1 MNYERLKQTHTDMLS
16 RLGQG
21 TVALVQI
28 TTEPGANEW
37 DPPVTTETV
46 TPLAAT
52 VRGVSQEYVDGSQ
65 VLSSDLWVQ
74 MAVITPEPAVGDRI
88 RIDGVDHVILR
99 LDRLPGAGE
108 AVALR
113 AWVRG

>member
-1 MNYERLKQTHTDMLS
+1 MNYNRLKQTHDDMLS

-28 TTEPGANEW
+28 TTVPGDEEW
-37 DPPVTTETV
+37 LPPVVTETV
-46 TPLAAT
+46 TPLQAT
-52 VRGVSQEYVDGSQ
+52 VRGVAMEYVDGSQ

-74 MAVITPEPAVGDRI
+74 CAVITPEPAVGDRI

-99 LDRLPGAGE
+99 IDRLPGAGD

-113 AWVRG
+113 AWVRK

>member
-1 MNYERLKQTHTDMLS
+1 MNYNRLKQTHDDMLS

-21 TVALVQI
+21 NVALVQV
-28 TTEPGANEW
+28 TTTPGEEEW
-37 DPPVTTETV
+37 LPPVVTETV

-52 VRGVSQEYVDGSQ
+52 VRGVGQEYVDGSQ

-74 MAVITPEPAVGDRI
+74 MAIPAVTPAVGDRV

-99 LDRLPGAGE
+99 IDRLPGAGE

-113 AWVRG
+113 AWVRK